1 MKKTIICTSD
11 IFDHSDVNIR
21 LARYLK
27 CFKIASHLDIINGKK
42 KNKDSTITLYL
53 TGSKI
58 KICLYYLLTMS
69 SSDNKNILDVFKRMR
84 YIIK

>member
-1 MKKTIICTSD
+1 MSKTIIRTFD
-11 IFDHSDVNIR
+11 IFEHNDVKIR

-27 CFKIASHLDIINGKK
+27 CVNGKK

-53 TGSKI
+53 AGSKI

-69 SSDNKNILDVFKRMR
+69 SSDNKNILDAFRR
-84 YIIK
+84 IHYITK